1 MILTFSESEEH
12 ILNKVMAVLSD
23 EQNMEQVSVPDS
35 PILTFQNLKILP
47 RRRQV
52 YVDNQEVSLTTREFD
67 VLYYLAQHAGQVLT
81 ARQIYG
87 VVSGESAVGCDYH
100 SIESCIYSIRK
111 KLVHD
116 VILTVRGYGYKFNKN
131 I

>member
-23 EQNMEQVSVPDS
+23 EQDMEQVSVPDS

-67 VLYYLAQHAGQVLT
+67 VLYYLVQHAGQVLT
-81 ARQIYG
+81 ARQIYE

>member
-1 MILTFSESEEH
+1 MLTFSESEEY
-12 ILNKVMAVLSD
+12 ILNKVMAVLSE
-23 EQNMEQVSVPDS
+23 EQDMEQVSVPDS
-35 PILTFQNLKILP
+35 PILTFRDLKIFP

-52 YVDNQEVSLTTREFD
+52 YMNDQEVSLTTREFD
-67 VLYYLAQHAGQVLT
+67 VLYYLVQHEGQVLT
-81 ARQIYG
+81 ARQIYE

>member
-1 MILTFSESEEH
+1 MD
-12 ILNKVMAVLSD
+12 KVMAVLSD
-23 EQNMEQVSVPDS
+23 EQEIEQVSAPDS
-35 PILTFQNLKILP
+35 PILTFQELKILP

-52 YVDNQEVSLTTREFD
+52 YMDNQEVSLTTREFD
-67 VLYYLAQHAGQVLT
+67 VLYHLARYAGQVLT